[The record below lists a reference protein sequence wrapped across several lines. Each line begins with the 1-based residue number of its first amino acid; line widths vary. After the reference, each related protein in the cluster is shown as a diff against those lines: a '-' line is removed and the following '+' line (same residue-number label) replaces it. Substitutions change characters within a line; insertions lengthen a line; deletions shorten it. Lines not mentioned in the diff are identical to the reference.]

1 MPAIAAWSIWLAL
14 LSLMAS
20 NCTRFSSLRKLQTAA
35 ATLLIALHTAT
46 LVMRCNQAAA
56 NHFPLC
62 GIVDCALSLCFILF
76 GCILLSAGADNKYVV
91 RAADLATM
99 GLCMFVMVLT
109 TGTLI
114 SSLRFFRTAPQPCIS
129 AETLA
134 CLTLL
139 SLAVLLRKTGRGF
152 FSILRSPGIGGKIS
166 RRLTPIVLL
175 VPFARETL
183 RVRLLGVNRIAPSY
197 VTALLAST
205 VSILSLTLVL
215 YCAWRIFA
223 MEKEIHAL
231 SLLDP
236 LTGLHNLRGFELLAS
251 QALLIAQRSG
261 LGFSVLFLDLDG
273 LKQTNDTF
281 GHAAGSQVLVET
293 GEILKKALR
302 ETDVLGHIGGDEF
315 VAAGQ
320 FDAREISLVLN
331 RIEKC
336 RLQKNAEPNR
346 LFPVRFSLG
355 YAITQSGEQETLET
369 LLARADKAMYA
380 VKRRKKMAAAHSER
394 EASVPAAVQIC

>member
-1 MPAIAAWSIWLAL
+1 
-14 LSLMAS
+14 
-20 NCTRFSSLRKLQTAA
+20 
-35 ATLLIALHTAT
+35 
-46 LVMRCNQAAA
+46 
-56 NHFPLC
+56 
-62 GIVDCALSLCFILF
+62 
-76 GCILLSAGADNKYVV
+76 
-91 RAADLATM
+91 
-99 GLCMFVMVLT
+99 
-109 TGTLI
+109 
-114 SSLRFFRTAPQPCIS
+114 LRFFRTAPQPCIS

-175 VPFARETL
+175 VPFALETL

-293 GEILKKALR
+293 GEILKKAL
-302 ETDVLGHIGGDEF
+302 
-315 VAAGQ
+315 
-320 FDAREISLVLN
+320 
-331 RIEKC
+331 
-336 RLQKNAEPNR
+336 
-346 LFPVRFSLG
+346 PVRRTGNLPRSEPHREMPT
-355 YAITQSGEQETLET
+355 AEKR
-369 LLARADKAMYA
+369 RAESALPRPLQPRLRHYA
-380 VKRRKKMAAAHSER
+380 VRRAGNTGDAARQGRQGHVRRQTPEEDGRGA
-394 EASVPAAVQIC
+394 